1 MKAFLRP
8 WLLATLIGAGLPLVA
23 QADVWGYVDDQGMT
37 HFAES
42 QLDSRYKL
50 YFKNENF
57 DFDPRKSALAQKQQ
71 RRPGPAGS
79 GLTFNPSADA
89 AAGNKAIRLVSQI
102 NRSRSYSQ
110 VSRHIQR
117 EASRN
122 GLDYN
127 LVKAVIAAESGFN
140 AGAVSP
146 VGAVGLMQIMP
157 TTAMDLGLR
166 ADAQY
171 SVEDKLTDPA
181 LNIRL
186 GARYLKFLV
195 NKYPGRLDLAVAAY
209 NAGHGAVSRA
219 GNQIPR
225 YRETQNYVR
234 TVMALYDTLSPGR
247 GSQPAAA
254 RAMPLGKAQAGAG
267 RVSMSIP
274 ASARVATPKAAAEPA
289 VVQRLR
295 DQNRMTVL
303 LEPPTG
309 TSPSA
314 LDTVSTKIAE
324 ADREATRLGSDVVVQ
339 PASLAQP

>member
-122 GLDYN
+122 FPN
-127 LVKAVIAAESGFN
+127 
-140 AGAVSP
+140 
-146 VGAVGLMQIMP
+146 
-157 TTAMDLGLR
+157 
-166 ADAQY
+166 
-171 SVEDKLTDPA
+171 
-181 LNIRL
+181 RL
-186 GARYLKFLV
+186 GKNSNVYLGSAELAAICSKL
-195 NKYPGRLDLAVAAY
+195 GRIPTKAEYLADMGVLTKDSDKIYQYLNFDQVKDYTDLADTVKDSVAA
-209 NAGHGAVSRA
+209 
-219 GNQIPR
+219 
-225 YRETQNYVR
+225 
-234 TVMALYDTLSPGR
+234 
-247 GSQPAAA
+247 
-254 RAMPLGKAQAGAG
+254 
-267 RVSMSIP
+267 
-274 ASARVATPKAAAEPA
+274 
-289 VVQRLR
+289 
-295 DQNRMTVL
+295 
-303 LEPPTG
+303 
-309 TSPSA
+309 
-314 LDTVSTKIAE
+314 
-324 ADREATRLGSDVVVQ
+324 
-339 PASLAQP
+339 

>member
-1 MKAFLRP
+1 MKPVFRT
-8 WLLATLIGAGLPLVA
+8 WLLATLMGGGLPLAA

-71 RRPGPAGS
+71 RKPGPAAS
-79 GLTFNPSADA
+79 GLVFNASADA
-89 AAGNKAIRLVSQI
+89 AAGSKAILLASQI

-110 VSRHIQR
+110 VSSHIRR
-117 EASRN
+117 EAKRN

-166 ADAQY
+166 SDAQY

-186 GARYLKFLV
+186 GTRYLKFLV

-209 NAGHGAVSRA
+209 NAGHGAVARA

-234 TVMALYDTLSPGR
+234 TVMALYNTLNPASASPL
-247 GSQPAAA
+247 AVA
-254 RAMPLGKAQAGAG
+254 RAMPLGKAQVGKN

-274 ASARVATPKAAAEPA
+274 ATARVAPPPPA
-289 VVQRLR
+289 DPIVVQRLR
-295 DQNRMTVL
+295 SENRL
-303 LEPPTG
+303 AELPPAPVGNT
-309 TSPSA
+309 PSA

-324 ADREATRLGSDVVVQ
+324 ADLDATRLGADVVVQ
-339 PASLAQP
+339 PASLAHP